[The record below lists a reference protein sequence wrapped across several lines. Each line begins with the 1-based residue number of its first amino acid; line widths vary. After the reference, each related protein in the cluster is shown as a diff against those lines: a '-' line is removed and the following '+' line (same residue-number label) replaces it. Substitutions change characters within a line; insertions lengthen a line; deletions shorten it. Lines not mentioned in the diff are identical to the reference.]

1 MAHFEE
7 IVTGNPSHD
16 GWPYS
21 EAVRAGDFIFVAGVA
36 AEDETTGQIIGENS
50 KEGDVLVNA
59 QRTKKLTN
67 MRAAGSDRN
76 LKLAPA
82 VKMSLEECLEYL
94 NPDELVEITP
104 QSIRLRKTLLDENDR
119 KRAAKPAAEPAA

>member
-1 MAHFEE
+1 M
-7 IVTGNPSHD
+7 GQ
-16 GWPYS
+16 G
-21 EAVRAGDFIFVAGVA
+21 EAVSYALDALQDRGKFFVEPGSMLYM
-36 AEDETTGQIIGENS
+36 GQVIGENS
-50 KEGDVLVNA
+50 KEGDVVVNA

-76 LKLAPA
+76 IKIAPA

-104 QSIRLRKTLLDENDR
+104 QSIRLRKTLLDENAR
-119 KRAAKPAAEPAA
+119 KRAAKPAAETHA